1 MLKLHEVS
9 CPIVLGPFR
18 LLLLAA
24 AAAHLPPL
32 LPAETAA
39 PPPLPACAA
48 RNCTPRTPY
57 AARRRGSRRGR
68 SRGTRAPAPA
78 RAAAA
83 AGTAAPPAVVRE
95 GAPGPGQRKTS
106 GTAGQLRAAGQAA
119 KAVDWSHK
127 KVPAPAP
134 TCALHPP
141 PTHRCCQANASR
153 VHVKDQNTL
162 RLVPGVKRVVA
173 LCRRGG
179 RLGFS
184 TSLRVEFISSGIGAH
199 FLSDSEAAGTWC
211 GADLLQTRPGR
222 WPGGG
227 RQGAPVPT
235 SPGLHMRKRGST
247 LSRAWQAACTPSRNG
262 SPAAMSGQAQVGLKQ
277 TMKGWPSCYLGP
289 WRNASQH
296 PTAATPA
303 ATDATQSRHSPASL
317 RRWRTVWGSLT

>member
-1 MLKLHEVS
+1 MLQLHEVS

-32 LPAETAA
+32 LPAETAP

-119 KAVDWSHK
+119 KAVDWSHE
-127 KVPAPAP
+127 KVLPLPPAP
-134 TCALHPP
+134 
-141 PTHRCCQANASR
+141 
-153 VHVKDQNTL
+153 
-162 RLVPGVKRVVA
+162 
-173 LCRRGG
+173 
-179 RLGFS
+179 S
-184 TSLRVEFISSGIGAH
+184 TRHL
-199 FLSDSEAAGTWC
+199 
-211 GADLLQTRPGR
+211 
-222 WPGGG
+222 
-227 RQGAPVPT
+227 
-235 SPGLHMRKRGST
+235 
-247 LSRAWQAACTPSRNG
+247 
-262 SPAAMSGQAQVGLKQ
+262 
-277 TMKGWPSCYLGP
+277 
-289 WRNASQH
+289 
-296 PTAATPA
+296 PTAAARPMPPGCMSKIRIRSGLYRVSNGLSHSAGGA
-303 ATDATQSRHSPASL
+303 A
-317 RRWRTVWGSLT
+317 G